1 MATERRIKTLKMR
14 VKSLTASLTHIKLFV
29 DEFDEDTQADE
40 IPVRLESLTK
50 LWEDYSTTQ
59 SELESLDENSL
70 EDLIKE
76 RTTLEA
82 SYYRVKGFLLAH
94 NKSHVNQSSPSP
106 TQSVAHFPMSASQ
119 VRLPDVKLPIFD
131 GKLENWLVFHD
142 LYISLVHSSTNL
154 SNIQKFYY
162 LRSSLSLS
170 ALQLIQSIPLSADNY
185 TVAWNLLLKHFQNPA
200 RLKQTYVDALFDFSA
215 LKRES
220 AAELHNLVERFE
232 ANVKVLHQLGEPTEH
247 WDILLVRMLST
258 RLDTTTRRDW
268 EEHSSSKRTVKF
280 KDLIEFIQR
289 RVTVLQSIQTK
300 VVDTPSSAQVRKP
313 TFRSASSHSANQV
326 SPRKCLVCSE
336 HHPLYLCGNFSKLS
350 TEDKEKEVR
359 RHQLCRNCLRRGH
372 QSKDCSS
379 STNCRKCRGRH
390 HTLLC
395 SSDSTSQATSKHVSP
410 PQQKLTSAS
419 PVTDT
424 PINSASA
431 LVEAISCASASHQQ
445 KTVLLATAMI
455 ILVDDNGVEHVGR
468 ALLDSGSECCFI
480 TERFA
485 QCMKVQRQKIYL
497 PISGIGQSSTQAK
510 QKFSATIRSRVGEY
524 STAVEML
531 VLPRV
536 TVDLPATSVDTSSWN
551 FPPGIQLAD
560 PSFDSTNPVDIILG
574 AEIFFELFRV
584 PGRIHLG
591 EQLPVL
597 VNSVFGWVVSGKSTV
612 TTNSTPVV
620 ANIATVA
627 DLHQL
632 MERFWKIEE
641 GNSPTAYSVEE
652 QACEEHFCRTVSR
665 SPEGRYIVRLPFKEN
680 ILDQLS
686 DNRSTAV
693 RRFHLL
699 QTRLVRN
706 PALHDQYKEFIDEYR
721 SLGHMKRIHEYE
733 ESTGK
738 RFYLPH
744 HAVLREDS
752 ATTKLRVVFDASCKT
767 PTGPSLNDALMV
779 GPTVQEDI
787 RSIIMRSRKH
797 PVMLVADVKM
807 MYRQILVDP
816 RDTSV
821 QLIVWKPSP
830 EHPLETHELQTVT
843 YGTAS
848 APFLATRVL
857 MQLAEDEGSNYPLAK
872 PVLKKDFY
880 VDDLFSGGKDASE
893 AIELRNQLEALLA
906 KGGFQLRKWASNDET
921 VLNEIPPENRALK
934 NSVELDRD
942 QVIKTLGLH
951 WEPATDCLRYKI
963 ESPSNAI
970 NHPLTKRIALSLI
983 ARLYDPLGLVGPVVT
998 TAKVFMQNL
1007 WTLKDDDGTPWSW
1020 DRVLPMEY
1028 QTRWT
1033 SYQKLLPN
1041 LNNLRINRCIL
1052 LPEPET
1058 IQIHIFADASQLA
1071 YGACAYVRSTNPGGL
1086 VKVALL
1092 SSKSRVAPLK
1102 RLSIPRLELCGAL
1115 LAAELYEKIKSS
1127 LQLDAKCYF
1136 WLDSTVVLCWLN
1148 ASPATW
1154 NTFVA
1159 NRTSKIQLATPNC
1172 SWHHIS
1178 GLENPADCLSRGL
1191 AADTIVDF
1199 NLWWHGPQWLQQH
1212 QNQWPMAR
1220 EDTEQ
1225 PLEAMEEARRSSIAA
1240 TPSTP
1245 EPQFID
1251 QIVERFSNVQR
1262 LIRVIAYCLRFLHH
1276 CRSAPNNRAKSFL
1289 LHVSEL
1295 IEAEHNI
1302 IRLVQQQAF
1311 SEEWKQLKKNQPVSS
1326 KSRLKW
1332 FHPFVSSENLLRIGG
1347 RLGSA
1352 MQPYDAKH
1360 QILLPRSHRF
1370 SLLLVYNYHERH
1382 LHAAPQL
1389 LLSLLRQRYWVI
1401 GARSLAKVVVHNC
1414 ITCVRARP
1422 RMLEQFMAE
1431 LPASRT
1437 NLSRPFSITGVDYWG
1452 PVHLKPVHRRAAPGK
1467 AYVAVFVCFCTKAV
1481 HLELVPDLSTAK
1493 FIQSFR
1499 RFVARRGLCTEL
1511 HSDNGRNFVGAAN
1524 ELKQLVNSKEY
1535 RNAVAQECNE
1545 HKIRWK
1551 FNPPKASNF
1560 GGLWEA
1566 AIYSAQKHF
1575 IRVLGKNTL
1584 SFDDMQTLLCQIESC
1599 LNSRPLVALTD
1610 DPSDYETLTPGHFL
1624 IGSALKSVPDA
1635 DYTEIACNRLSRW
1648 HHVQKMYQQ
1657 LWKRWHLEYLST
1669 LQPRSKWLSPPI
1681 EIKENQLVI
1690 IRDENCPPMHW
1701 PTARIHQTHP
1711 GADGIVRVVTL
1722 QTPSGRFLRPVN
1734 KLCLLPTS
1742 SSFDQHEQAELQTQ
1756 VSE

>member
-82 SYYRVKGFLLAH
+82 SYFRVKGFLLAH

-131 GKLENWLVFHD
+131 GKLENW
-142 LYISLVHSSTNL
+142 
-154 SNIQKFYY
+154 
-162 LRSSLSLS
+162 
-170 ALQLIQSIPLSADNY
+170 
-185 TVAWNLLLKHFQNPA
+185 
-200 RLKQTYVDALFDFSA
+200 
-215 LKRES
+215 
-220 AAELHNLVERFE
+220 
-232 ANVKVLHQLGEPTEH
+232 
-247 WDILLVRMLST
+247 
-258 RLDTTTRRDW
+258 RDW

-379 STNCRKCRGRH
+379 STNCHKCRGRH

-419 PVTDT
+419 PVSDT

-455 ILVDDNGVEHVGR
+455 ILVDDNGVEH
-468 ALLDSGSECCFI
+468 
-480 TERFA
+480 
-485 QCMKVQRQKIYL
+485 CMKVQRQKIYL

-560 PSFDSTNPVDIILG
+560 PAFDSTYPVDIILG

-597 VNSVFGWVVSGKSTV
+597 
-612 TTNSTPVV
+612 
-620 ANIATVA
+620 
-627 DLHQL
+627 
-632 MERFWKIEE
+632 
-641 GNSPTAYSVEE
+641 
-652 QACEEHFCRTVSR
+652 
-665 SPEGRYIVRLPFKEN
+665 
-680 ILDQLS
+680 
-686 DNRSTAV
+686 
-693 RRFHLL
+693 
-699 QTRLVRN
+699 
-706 PALHDQYKEFIDEYR
+706 
-721 SLGHMKRIHEYE
+721 
-733 ESTGK
+733 
-738 RFYLPH
+738 
-744 HAVLREDS
+744 
-752 ATTKLRVVFDASCKT
+752 
-767 PTGPSLNDALMV
+767 
-779 GPTVQEDI
+779 
-787 RSIIMRSRKH
+787 
-797 PVMLVADVKM
+797 
-807 MYRQILVDP
+807 
-816 RDTSV
+816 
-821 QLIVWKPSP
+821 
-830 EHPLETHELQTVT
+830 
-843 YGTAS
+843 
-848 APFLATRVL
+848 
-857 MQLAEDEGSNYPLAK
+857 
-872 PVLKKDFY
+872 
-880 VDDLFSGGKDASE
+880 
-893 AIELRNQLEALLA
+893 
-906 KGGFQLRKWASNDET
+906 
-921 VLNEIPPENRALK
+921 
-934 NSVELDRD
+934 
-942 QVIKTLGLH
+942 
-951 WEPATDCLRYKI
+951 
-963 ESPSNAI
+963 
-970 NHPLTKRIALSLI
+970 
-983 ARLYDPLGLVGPVVT
+983 
-998 TAKVFMQNL
+998 
-1007 WTLKDDDGTPWSW
+1007 
-1020 DRVLPMEY
+1020 
-1028 QTRWT
+1028 
-1033 SYQKLLPN
+1033 
-1041 LNNLRINRCIL
+1041 
-1052 LPEPET
+1052 
-1058 IQIHIFADASQLA
+1058 IHIFADASQLA

-1178 GLENPADCLSRGL
+1178 GLENPADCLSREL

-1212 QNQWPMAR
+1212 QKQWPMAR

-1311 SEEWKQLKKNQPVSS
+1311 SEERKQLKKNQPVSS

-1352 MQPYDAKH
+1352 MQPA
-1360 QILLPRSHRF
+1360 LLH
-1370 SLLLVYNYHERH
+1370 HEDNFI
-1382 LHAAPQL
+1382 
-1389 LLSLLRQRYWVI
+1389 VTE
-1401 GARSLAKVVVHNC
+1401 N
-1414 ITCVRARP
+1414 
-1422 RMLEQFMAE
+1422 
-1431 LPASRT
+1431 
-1437 NLSRPFSITGVDYWG
+1437 D
-1452 PVHLKPVHRRAAPGK
+1452 
-1467 AYVAVFVCFCTKAV
+1467 
-1481 HLELVPDLSTAK
+1481 K
-1493 FIQSFR
+1493 FI
-1499 RFVARRGLCTEL
+1499 
-1511 HSDNGRNFVGAAN
+1511 DN
-1524 ELKQLVNSKEY
+1524 KS
-1535 RNAVAQECNE
+1535 
-1545 HKIRWK
+1545 
-1551 FNPPKASNF
+1551 
-1560 GGLWEA
+1560 
-1566 AIYSAQKHF
+1566 
-1575 IRVLGKNTL
+1575 
-1584 SFDDMQTLLCQIESC
+1584 QTQAE
-1599 LNSRPLVALTD
+1599 D
-1610 DPSDYETLTPGHFL
+1610 
-1624 IGSALKSVPDA
+1624 K
-1635 DYTEIACNRLSRW
+1635 
-1648 HHVQKMYQQ
+1648 
-1657 LWKRWHLEYLST
+1657 
-1669 LQPRSKWLSPPI
+1669 LSP
-1681 EIKENQLVI
+1681 
-1690 IRDENCPPMHW
+1690 
-1701 PTARIHQTHP
+1701 HP
-1711 GADGIVRVVTL
+1711 NSV
-1722 QTPSGRFLRPVN
+1722 
-1734 KLCLLPTS
+1734 
-1742 SSFDQHEQAELQTQ
+1742 
-1756 VSE
+1756 

>member
-597 VNSVFGWVVSGKSTV
+597 
-612 TTNSTPVV
+612 
-620 ANIATVA
+620 
-627 DLHQL
+627 
-632 MERFWKIEE
+632 
-641 GNSPTAYSVEE
+641 
-652 QACEEHFCRTVSR
+652 
-665 SPEGRYIVRLPFKEN
+665 
-680 ILDQLS
+680 
-686 DNRSTAV
+686 
-693 RRFHLL
+693 
-699 QTRLVRN
+699 
-706 PALHDQYKEFIDEYR
+706 
-721 SLGHMKRIHEYE
+721 
-733 ESTGK
+733 
-738 RFYLPH
+738 
-744 HAVLREDS
+744 
-752 ATTKLRVVFDASCKT
+752 
-767 PTGPSLNDALMV
+767 
-779 GPTVQEDI
+779 
-787 RSIIMRSRKH
+787 
-797 PVMLVADVKM
+797 
-807 MYRQILVDP
+807 
-816 RDTSV
+816 
-821 QLIVWKPSP
+821 
-830 EHPLETHELQTVT
+830 
-843 YGTAS
+843 
-848 APFLATRVL
+848 
-857 MQLAEDEGSNYPLAK
+857 
-872 PVLKKDFY
+872 
-880 VDDLFSGGKDASE
+880 
-893 AIELRNQLEALLA
+893 
-906 KGGFQLRKWASNDET
+906 
-921 VLNEIPPENRALK
+921 
-934 NSVELDRD
+934 
-942 QVIKTLGLH
+942 
-951 WEPATDCLRYKI
+951 
-963 ESPSNAI
+963 
-970 NHPLTKRIALSLI
+970 
-983 ARLYDPLGLVGPVVT
+983 
-998 TAKVFMQNL
+998 
-1007 WTLKDDDGTPWSW
+1007 
-1020 DRVLPMEY
+1020 
-1028 QTRWT
+1028 
-1033 SYQKLLPN
+1033 
-1041 LNNLRINRCIL
+1041 
-1052 LPEPET
+1052 
-1058 IQIHIFADASQLA
+1058 IHIFADASQLA

-1352 MQPYDAKH
+1352 MQP
-1360 QILLPRSHRF
+1360 S
-1370 SLLLVYNYHERH
+1370 
-1382 LHAAPQL
+1382 
-1389 LLSLLRQRYWVI
+1389 
-1401 GARSLAKVVVHNC
+1401 
-1414 ITCVRARP
+1414 
-1422 RMLEQFMAE
+1422 
-1431 LPASRT
+1431 
-1437 NLSRPFSITGVDYWG
+1437 
-1452 PVHLKPVHRRAAPGK
+1452 
-1467 AYVAVFVCFCTKAV
+1467 
-1481 HLELVPDLSTAK
+1481 
-1493 FIQSFR
+1493 
-1499 RFVARRGLCTEL
+1499 
-1511 HSDNGRNFVGAAN
+1511 SDG
-1524 ELKQLVNSKEY
+1524 
-1535 RNAVAQECNE
+1535 
-1545 HKIRWK
+1545 
-1551 FNPPKASNF
+1551 
-1560 GGLWEA
+1560 
-1566 AIYSAQKHF
+1566 
-1575 IRVLGKNTL
+1575 
-1584 SFDDMQTLLCQIESC
+1584 
-1599 LNSRPLVALTD
+1599 
-1610 DPSDYETLTPGHFL
+1610 
-1624 IGSALKSVPDA
+1624 
-1635 DYTEIACNRLSRW
+1635 
-1648 HHVQKMYQQ
+1648 
-1657 LWKRWHLEYLST
+1657 
-1669 LQPRSKWLSPPI
+1669 
-1681 EIKENQLVI
+1681 
-1690 IRDENCPPMHW
+1690 
-1701 PTARIHQTHP
+1701 
-1711 GADGIVRVVTL
+1711 
-1722 QTPSGRFLRPVN
+1722 
-1734 KLCLLPTS
+1734 
-1742 SSFDQHEQAELQTQ
+1742 
-1756 VSE
+1756 